1 MDLLVLSFSSSLH
14 HHHYHFMHFK
24 SKKNLIFIR
33 LPFVTHFHISLF
45 LSLSFRFCVD
55 DLPLV
60 VRTKTVEIK
69 TNWLRYKKNTQWRM
83 GFAVDCFV
91 LVLRNICNEQDGNW
105 KSRIHFGIG
114 YSMHFPLVCWLS
126 QMNGHFPSI
135 FPDNCTFI
143 LLFTLS
149 ANKSISVG
157 IGENNRIRM
166 GFNEKQRKLIQTVRT
181 LLIHESQNRPIYTT
195 VGC

>member
-1 MDLLVLSFSSSLH
+1 
-14 HHHYHFMHFK
+14 
-24 SKKNLIFIR
+24 
-33 LPFVTHFHISLF
+33 
-45 LSLSFRFCVD
+45 
-55 DLPLV
+55 
-60 VRTKTVEIK
+60 
-69 TNWLRYKKNTQWRM
+69 
-83 GFAVDCFV
+83 
-91 LVLRNICNEQDGNW
+91 
-105 KSRIHFGIG
+105 
-114 YSMHFPLVCWLS
+114 
-126 QMNGHFPSI
+126 MNGHFPSI

-166 GFNEKQRKLIQTVRT
+166 GFNGNQRKLIQTVRT